1 MQNSAA
7 SDLVRLFVYG
17 LLLDGEREHELLGNG
32 RLVAKLRT
40 APAYTLV
47 DLDVYPALLVG
58 GNVAVLGELYEV
70 DKKTRFGLDVKRQ
83 CPVLFHRI
91 AVRLEDGSAAEAY
104 AMHDEQVRGK
114 RRLKHGSWRDRF
126 LPRARTAPGPM
137 SEYARKRWE

>member
-1 MQNSAA
+1 MRVWLLAGCW
-7 SDLVRLFVYG
+7 LVRRSAGFLCG
-17 LLLDGEREHELLGNG
+17 RQHWAILGG
-32 RLVAKLRT
+32 H
-40 APAYTLV
+40 
-47 DLDVYPALLVG
+47 
-58 GNVAVLGELYEV
+58 VAVLGEPYEV

-91 AVRLEDGSAAEAY
+91 AVRLDDGSAAEAY